1 MIIVDLSQV
10 MISNLMV
17 QLGNHTN
24 TELEEDL
31 LRHMILNSI
40 RSYNQ
45 KFKNEYGEMIIACD
59 AGNNWRREV
68 FPYYKAN
75 RRKNRE
81 KSELNWAQIFDTLSK
96 VREELK
102 EYFPYRV
109 IQIDTAEADDIIGTL
124 VHKFGNTS
132 EKILVLSGDKDFVQ
146 LQRYMNVKQYDPVQ
160 KKWRTTNDPDRFIRE
175 HIMRGDTGDGVPN
188 FLSADNTF
196 VIGGRQKPISQK
208 KLDAWIHMDPREF
221 VMRTCCVAIFV
232 TSSLLI
238 STTFQKAFVIV
249 SKSNTKLRLARVVP
263 SFSITLLKSV
273 LKISSKVLMSSN
285 MRKLAIAEII
295 ENASKIESVE
305 DRAQYL
311 RNNESEQLKYILELA
326 LTPGVK
332 WEVPEGAPPYK
343 PCDYTDIEGRLY
355 QEARTLY
362 IYLLGNKPELTRLK
376 RESLFIGLLESI
388 DKRDAELLI
397 LVKDQKLPRTIS
409 TKVVNLAFPGLINEQ
424 VS

>member
-59 AGNNWRREV
+59 AGNNWRRQI

-81 KSELNWAQIFDTLSK
+81 KSELNWTQIFDTLGK

-109 IQIDTAEADDIIGTL
+109 IQIDGAEADDIIGTL
-124 VHKFGNTS
+124 VDKFGNTS
-132 EKILVLSGDKDFVQ
+132 EKILIMSGDKDFVQ

-160 KKWRTTNDPDRFIRE
+160 KKWRTTNDPDRFVKE

-196 VIGGRQKPISQK
+196 VVGARQKPLSQK
-208 KLDAWIHMDPREF
+208 KMDAWIHMDPREF
-221 VMRTCCVAIFV
+221 CDENMLRGYMRNQQLVDLTFV
-232 TSSLLI
+232 
-238 STTFQKAFVIV
+238 
-249 SKSNTKLRLARVVP
+249 P
-263 SFSITLLKSV
+263 ETL
-273 LKISSKVLMSSN
+273 
-285 MRKLAIAEII
+285 
-295 ENASKIESVE
+295 
-305 DRAQYL
+305 RAQV
-311 RNNESEQLKYILELA
+311 LEEYEAQAGKGRSKLFN
-326 LTPGVK
+326 
-332 WEVPEGAPPYK
+332 YF
-343 PCDYTDIEGRLY
+343 IE
-355 QEARTLY
+355 
-362 IYLLGNKPELTRLK
+362 KRLK
-376 RESLFIGLLESI
+376 NLLESI
-388 DKRDAELLI
+388 
-397 LVKDQKLPRTIS
+397 
-409 TKVVNLAFPGLINEQ
+409 NEF
-424 VS
+424 

>member
-59 AGNNWRREV
+59 AGNNWRRQI

-81 KSELNWAQIFDTLSK
+81 KSELNWNQIFETLGK

-109 IQIDTAEADDIIGTL
+109 IQIDGAEADDIIGTL
-124 VHKFGNTS
+124 ADMFGNTS
-132 EKILVLSGDKDFVQ
+132 EKILIMSGDKDFVQ

-160 KKWRTTNDPDRFIRE
+160 KKWRTTNDPDRFVKE

-196 VIGGRQKPISQK
+196 VIGARQKPISQK
-208 KLDAWIHMDPREF
+208 KIDAWINMDPREF
-221 VMRTCCVAIFV
+221 CDENM
-232 TSSLLI
+232 
-238 STTFQKAFVIV
+238 
-249 SKSNTKLRLARVVP
+249 LRG
-263 SFSITLLKSV
+263 
-273 LKISSKVLMSSN
+273 
-285 MRKLAIAEII
+285 
-295 ENASKIESVE
+295 
-305 DRAQYL
+305 YL
-311 RNNESEQLKYILELA
+311 RNQQLVDLNFIPDKLRVQIVAEYEAQAGKGRNKLFN
-326 LTPGVK
+326 
-332 WEVPEGAPPYK
+332 YF
-343 PCDYTDIEGRLY
+343 IE
-355 QEARTLY
+355 
-362 IYLLGNKPELTRLK
+362 KRLK
-376 RESLFIGLLESI
+376 NLLESI
-388 DKRDAELLI
+388 
-397 LVKDQKLPRTIS
+397 
-409 TKVVNLAFPGLINEQ
+409 NEF
-424 VS
+424 